1 MLWHALAKDVNIDAA
16 SGRKVFLHFC
26 LVIVV
31 RNDISPIYL
40 KYIITIFSLMLSP
53 DIVQKDALSLPFLV
67 INPLRFDSSALM
79 LQNCSKAGLS
89 FFGRFGLAREK
100 RTPDL
105 IAAAGGLCRLEF

>member
-1 MLWHALAKDVNIDAA
+1 MNIDAA
-16 SGRKVFLHFC
+16 SERKVFLHFC

-31 RNDISPIYL
+31 MNDIPPIYL
-40 KYIITIFSLMLSP
+40 KNIFSLMLSP